1 MITREEALRRA
12 DEWVNHG
19 RSAEQRASVGIHE
32 FDEGYIVWRAESG
45 TEPGGTTPGER
56 TRPPVTIGGGRGVI
70 DKETG
75 EFSTWPSL
83 PVSTIAEQYKLRRKR

>member
-1 MITREEALRRA
+1 VITREEALRRA
-12 DEWVNHG
+12 DEWVN
-19 RSAEQRASVGIHE
+19 RDQSPEQRASVGFHE
-32 FDEGYIVWRAESG
+32 FEEGYIVWRESG
-45 TEPGGTTPGER
+45 PEPGGTAPGDR
-56 TRPPVTIGGGRGVI
+56 TRPPATVGGGRGVI